1 MSVDTAHVTRPRTGF
16 PFLDAGLDNPRSVL
30 AFAHRGGA
38 FHPGLEGLENT
49 MAAFQ
54 HAVDLGYQYLETD
67 VHATKDGHLLA
78 IHDAFLDRVTASRGA
93 ISELDRSEVAEALI
107 AGKEQIPAMASLLEQ
122 FPDTRFNIDLKSDA
136 AVDPLADL
144 VQSMNAYDRVC
155 IASFV
160 HRRIE
165 RFRTLVGKRVA
176 TAAAPFDVGL
186 FRFLASTQI
195 IDVLTRQRAAALQI
209 PHRRGGVTILTPGLV
224 ARAHALGKHVHVWTV
239 DEPDQ
244 MRELLDMG
252 VDGLMTD
259 RTDVLREVLI
269 ERGQWMGAPR

>member
-16 PFLDAGLDNPRSVL
+16 PFLDAGLDQPGSVL
-30 AFAHRGGA
+30 AFAHRGGS
-38 FHPGLEGLENT
+38 FHPELQGLENT
-49 MAAFQ
+49 VAAFQ

-67 VHATKDGHLLA
+67 VHATKDGHLIA
-78 IHDAFLDRVTASRGA
+78 IHDAFLDRVTESRGA
-93 ISELDRSEVAEALI
+93 ISEMDRSEVAGALI
-107 AGKEQIPAMASLLEQ
+107 GGKEQIPEMAMLLEQ
-122 FPDTRFNIDLKSDA
+122 FPETRFNIDIKSDA
-136 AVDPLADL
+136 AVDPLAEL
-144 VQSMNAYDRVC
+144 VQSMNAHDRVC

-186 FRFLASTQI
+186 FRFLPSPQI
-195 IDVLTRQRAAALQI
+195 IDTLTRQRAAALQI

-224 ARAHALGKHVHVWTV
+224 ARAHALGKHVHIWTV
-239 DEPDQ
+239 DEPDE
-244 MRELLDMG
+244 MRDVLDMG

-269 ERGQWMGAPR
+269 ERGQWIGAPR